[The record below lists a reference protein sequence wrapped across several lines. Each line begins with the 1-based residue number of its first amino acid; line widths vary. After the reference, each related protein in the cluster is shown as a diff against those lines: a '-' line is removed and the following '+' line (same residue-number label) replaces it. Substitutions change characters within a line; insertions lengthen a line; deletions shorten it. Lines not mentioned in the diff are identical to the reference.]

1 MKRRVRRT
9 VLRVKRSD
17 DSVDKNYDLN
27 QTSDSNFFVLLH
39 KYENDYKI
47 YDREYSFDIKNL

>member
-47 YDREYSFDIKNL
+47 YGREISFDIKNL

>member
-1 MKRRVRRT
+1 MKRKVRRT

-27 QTSDSNFFVLLH
+27 QTSDSNSFVLLH
-39 KYENDYKI
+39 KYENDFKI
-47 YDREYSFDIKNL
+47 YDRENSFDIRNL